1 MQQNNHSRAKA
12 LLEKFYA
19 GKCTKEELD
28 LLEEWYYALGE
39 EIPDVVTEAEQDYR
53 KQQFI
58 THFRNNNRRQ
68 KSLVRPLTRWT
79 AAAACILLIAGV
91 GYWWIGRSFK
101 NTQPVTD
108 KTHRIKNETN
118 HVRKVMLTDSSVVWL
133 NAHASLSWKDDFNE
147 SIRNVELTGEGFF
160 DVHKDTKRPFIIR
173 TRDMTVRVL
182 GTAFNIEAYENEP
195 MTRVS
200 LVRGVV
206 QVRSNKDT
214 SLHTILHPGYVAT
227 FSGSADSIDV
237 DQTDAN
243 AAGSWKEGRFAVKD
257 ISIHDA
263 IQRLCQR
270 HGYKV
275 QWVDEKNSQ
284 KNITVTFTK
293 DNFEE
298 IIGNL
303 CYMIHKKYKIIDK
316 QVTIY

>member
-108 KTHRIKNETN
+108 KTHRMKPT
-118 HVRKVMLTDSSVVWL
+118 MSV
-133 NAHASLSWKDDFNE
+133 K
-147 SIRNVELTGEGFF
+147 
-160 DVHKDTKRPFIIR
+160 
-173 TRDMTVRVL
+173 
-182 GTAFNIEAYENEP
+182 
-195 MTRVS
+195 
-200 LVRGVV
+200 
-206 QVRSNKDT
+206 
-214 SLHTILHPGYVAT
+214 
-227 FSGSADSIDV
+227 
-237 DQTDAN
+237 
-243 AAGSWKEGRFAVKD
+243 
-257 ISIHDA
+257 
-263 IQRLCQR
+263 
-270 HGYKV
+270 
-275 QWVDEKNSQ
+275 
-284 KNITVTFTK
+284 
-293 DNFEE
+293 
-298 IIGNL
+298 
-303 CYMIHKKYKIIDK
+303 
-316 QVTIY
+316 